1 MDYLYPEEL
10 TKIFMTCNLVGG
22 FFQRIE
28 KLRKYAFASICVFG
42 EDNNN
47 VISGIWVWRG
57 QELVFPVSCLLVLH
71 NFPFCVFCCSIGGNP
86 PICSHLTHL
95 QLVPDW
101 NVDAPS
107 YKFEKLDPESDNT
120 KLLVKEYFSWEGA
133 FAHLGGK
140 GFNRGKVFK

>member
-57 QELVFPVSCLLVLH
+57 QELVFPVSCLLVPCIIFLSVY
-71 NFPFCVFCCSIGGNP
+71 FAVLSAA
-86 PICSHLTHL
+86 TH
-95 QLVPDW
+95 QYV
-101 NVDAPS
+101 
-107 YKFEKLDPESDNT
+107 
-120 KLLVKEYFSWEGA
+120 
-133 FAHLGGK
+133 HI
-140 GFNRGKVFK
+140 